1 MDSMEL
7 SELRR
12 KIDYVRQDKATRN
25 KLALVNLDALE
36 TAFAINESQQQLI
49 SIDKKL
55 IAGMEFLDGSAYEL
69 VKDVERK
76 INDTLD
82 FNYRRRHFK
91 TDRHRNRRINSVG
104 ALGL

>member
-25 KLALVNLDALE
+25 KLAQVNLDALE
-36 TAFAINESQQQLI
+36 TSLVVNESQQQLI

-55 IAGMEFLDGSAYEL
+55 INALKNLDGSAYEL

-82 FNYRRRHFK
+82 TLNIA
-91 TDRHRNRRINSVG
+91 DAILERI
-104 ALGL
+104 ATATEK

>member
-25 KLALVNLDALE
+25 KLAQVNLDALE
-36 TAFAINESQQQLI
+36 TSLVVNESQQQLI

-55 IAGMEFLDGSAYEL
+55 INALKNLDGSAYEL

-82 FNYRRRHFK
+82 TLNIV
-91 TDRHRNRRINSVG
+91 DDILERIDT
-104 ALGL
+104 ATEK

>member
-1 MDSMEL
+1 MEL

-25 KLALVNLDALE
+25 KLAQVNLDALE
-36 TAFAINESQQQLI
+36 TSLVVNESQQQLI

-55 IAGMEFLDGSAYEL
+55 INALKNLDGSAYEL

-82 FNYRRRHFK
+82 
-91 TDRHRNRRINSVG
+91 TLTIADDILERIDT
-104 ALGL
+104 ATEE

>member
-1 MDSMEL
+1 MEL

-25 KLALVNLDALE
+25 KLAQVNLDALE
-36 TAFAINESQQQLI
+36 TSLVVNESQRQLL

-55 IAGMEFLDGSAYEL
+55 IDGLEFLDGSAYEL

-82 FNYRRRHFK
+82 
-91 TDRHRNRRINSVG
+91 TLTIADDILERIDN
-104 ALGL
+104 ATEK

>member
-1 MDSMEL
+1 MEL
-7 SELRR
+7 SEIRGH
-12 KIDYVRQDKATRN
+12 IDQLRQDQATKN

-36 TAFAINESQQQLI
+36 TSLVVNESQQQLI

-55 IAGMEFLDGSAYEL
+55 INALKNLDGSAYEL

-82 FNYRRRHFK
+82 
-91 TDRHRNRRINSVG
+91 TLTIADDILERIDN
-104 ALGL
+104 ATEE

>member
-7 SELRR
+7 SELRGHVDQ
-12 KIDYVRQDKATRN
+12 IRQDQATKN

-36 TAFAINESQQQLI
+36 TALVINESQRQLL

-55 IAGMEFLDGSAYEL
+55 IDGLEFLDGSAYEL

-82 FNYRRRHFK
+82 
-91 TDRHRNRRINSVG
+91 TLTIADDILERIDN
-104 ALGL
+104 ATEE

>member
-7 SELRR
+7 SELRGY
-12 KIDYVRQDKATRN
+12 IDDIRQDKATKN
-25 KLALVNLDALE
+25 KLAQVNLDALE
-36 TAFAINESQQQLI
+36 TSLVVNESQQQLI

-55 IAGMEFLDGSAYEL
+55 INALKNLDGSAYEL

-82 FNYRRRHFK
+82 TLNIA
-91 TDRHRNRRINSVG
+91 DDILERIDT
-104 ALGL
+104 ATEE

>member
-25 KLALVNLDALE
+25 KLAQVNLDAQE
-36 TAFAINESQQQLI
+36 TSLVVNESQQQLI

-55 IAGMEFLDGSAYEL
+55 INALKNLDGSAYEL

-82 FNYRRRHFK
+82 
-91 TDRHRNRRINSVG
+91 TLTIADDILERIDT
-104 ALGL
+104 ATEE

>member
-25 KLALVNLDALE
+25 KLAQVNLDALE
-36 TAFAINESQQQLI
+36 TSLVVNESQQQLI

-55 IAGMEFLDGSAYEL
+55 INALKNLDGSAYEL

-82 FNYRRRHFK
+82 TLTIADDILK
-91 TDRHRNRRINSVG
+91 RIDT
-104 ALGL
+104 ATEE

>member
-25 KLALVNLDALE
+25 KLAQVNLDALE
-36 TAFAINESQQQLI
+36 TSLVVNESQQQLI

-55 IAGMEFLDGSAYEL
+55 INALKNLDGSAYEL

-82 FNYRRRHFK
+82 
-91 TDRHRNRRINSVG
+91 TLTIADDILERIDN
-104 ALGL
+104 ATEE

>member
-25 KLALVNLDALE
+25 KLAQVNLDALE
-36 TAFAINESQQQLI
+36 TSLVVNESQQQLI

-55 IAGMEFLDGSAYEL
+55 INALKNLDGSAYEL
-69 VKDVERK
+69 VKDVEKK

-82 FNYRRRHFK
+82 TLTIADDILK
-91 TDRHRNRRINSVG
+91 RIDT
-104 ALGL
+104 ATEE

>member
-25 KLALVNLDALE
+25 KLAQVNLDALE
-36 TAFAINESQQQLI
+36 TSLVVNESQQQLI

-55 IAGMEFLDGSAYEL
+55 INALKNLDGSAYEL

-82 FNYRRRHFK
+82 TLTIADDILK
-91 TDRHRNRRINSVG
+91 RIDTVTEE
-104 ALGL
+104 

>member
-25 KLALVNLDALE
+25 KLAQVNLDALE
-36 TAFAINESQQQLI
+36 TSLVVNESQQQLI

-55 IAGMEFLDGSAYEL
+55 INALKNLDGSAYEL
-69 VKDVERK
+69 VKDVEKK

-82 FNYRRRHFK
+82 
-91 TDRHRNRRINSVG
+91 TLTIVDDILERIDT
-104 ALGL
+104 ATEE

>member
-1 MDSMEL
+1 MEL

-12 KIDYVRQDKATRN
+12 KIDYVRQDKTTRN
-25 KLALVNLDALE
+25 KLAQVNLDALE
-36 TAFAINESQQQLI
+36 TSLVVNESQQQLI

-55 IAGMEFLDGSAYEL
+55 INALKNLDGSAYEL

-82 FNYRRRHFK
+82 
-91 TDRHRNRRINSVG
+91 TLTIADDILERIDT
-104 ALGL
+104 ATEE

>member
-25 KLALVNLDALE
+25 KLAQVNLDALE
-36 TAFAINESQQQLI
+36 TSLVVNESQQQLI

-55 IAGMEFLDGSAYEL
+55 INALKKLDGSAYEL

-82 FNYRRRHFK
+82 TLNIA
-91 TDRHRNRRINSVG
+91 DDILERIDT
-104 ALGL
+104 ATEE

>member
-1 MDSMEL
+1 MEL

-25 KLALVNLDALE
+25 KLAQVNLDALE
-36 TAFAINESQQQLI
+36 TSLVVNESQQQLI

-55 IAGMEFLDGSAYEL
+55 INALKNLDGSAYEL
-69 VKDVERK
+69 VKDVEKK

-82 FNYRRRHFK
+82 TLTIADDILK
-91 TDRHRNRRINSVG
+91 RIDT
-104 ALGL
+104 ATEE